1 MQTQII
7 TREEVINLVNQ
18 MPLEKLVS
26 WYEYGLF
33 IQSQPVRAAPPTA
46 VGEDEIDLQ
55 HEFAAWEAASDEDWL
70 TLEKTL
76 AEVADGAR

>member
-18 MPLEKLVS
+18 MPLKKLVS

-33 IQSQPVRAAPPTA
+33 IQSQPLRVTPPPA
-46 VGEDEIDLQ
+46 IDDDETELQ
-55 HEFAAWEAASDEDWL
+55 AEFAAWETASDEDWL
-70 TLEKTL
+70 MVEDRL
-76 AEVADGAR
+76 AEVADGTR

>member
-1 MQTQII
+1 MV

-33 IQSQPVRAAPPTA
+33 IQSQPVRVAPSTAADEE
-46 VGEDEIDLQ
+46 EDALQ
-55 HEFAAWEAASDEDWL
+55 FVICCSRHQASINNH
-70 TLEKTL
+70 KY
-76 AEVADGAR
+76 AQP

>member
-1 MQTQII
+1 MQTQIV

-33 IQSQPVRAAPPTA
+33 IQSQPVRVTSPTL
-46 VGEDEIDLQ
+46 VNGDEAELQ
-55 HEFAAWEAASDEDWL
+55 DEFAMWEAASDEDWL
-70 TLEKTL
+70 MMESTLT
-76 AEVADGAR
+76 EVAN

>member
-1 MQTQII
+1 MV

-33 IQSQPVRAAPPTA
+33 IQSQPVRVAPSTAA
-46 VGEDEIDLQ
+46 DEEEAALQ
-55 HEFAAWEAASDEDWL
+55 HEFSAWETASDEDWL
-70 TLEKTL
+70 MLEDKL
-76 AEVADGAR
+76 AKVADGTR

>member
-33 IQSQPVRAAPPTA
+33 IQSQPVHVAPPTA
-46 VGEDEIDLQ
+46 ADGDEADLQ
-55 HEFAAWEAASDEDWL
+55 REFSVWEAASDKDWL
-70 TLEKTL
+70 TLENRL
-76 AEVADGAR
+76 AEVDDGAR